1 MRFSP
6 DSARRRLSRTLPD
19 NFSELTWL
27 RKSLQVLETGKDED
41 EEKEDKEVE
50 MAVQPGGPATVRN
63 VTEP

>member
-1 MRFSP
+1 M
-6 DSARRRLSRTLPD
+6 PD